1 MRPLLTSLSLLMV
14 ARSIAAQDTTAAPG
28 AAPVARPDSMPRCN
42 GEIVSAVTVDRQEPV
57 MVERSAGWA
66 RPFLRF
72 ALAGAPTRETA
83 VAPFLLVRSGRPCTE
98 ELLAESERVLRA
110 QPYLADARARV
121 VPDTA
126 GTVRVEVAT
135 VDDIRTIVGFGAKGA
150 SPTRL
155 KLGSGNV
162 AGYGMAADA
171 EWRQGFA
178 FRDGWGARFADYHV
192 FGRPYLFE
200 GELERAPLGE
210 VASASFARPLYAQSQ
225 RVAWSATI
233 AQVGRYQTFVR
244 GEDEDALSLDVDRRR
259 WQMNAVYRIGGGSL
273 GLFAGAQLAGD
284 RTTPADR
291 GVIITDTG
299 FVADADTLLRNRYDV
314 TRRTL
319 VATILG
325 ARALSFFKAQGFD
338 ALEGA
343 QDVANGVQVSTT
355 FGRGMRS
362 GPDGWFLGSEVYA
375 GAGTPRSFVGLQANV
390 ETERVEGQWN
400 DMVAAGRLAWYSRPS
415 ARRTRVASF
424 EYSGAWRSSV
434 PFQLRL
440 GTSHVGVRGYDDSR
454 TAGGRRAVMRLEERV
469 IFPGFAKYLGF
480 GGAGFLDVGKMWA
493 GDVPFGETV
502 NPRVGTGVGLIF
514 AVPRSSRRNLRVDVA
529 TPLISDAGAKWG
541 VNVTV
546 TSGRPRFW
554 RDPSDLA
561 RTRSAAQTPV
571 VFGWP

>member
-1 MRPLLTSLSLLMV
+1 MRLLPTSLALLMA
-14 ARSIAAQDTTAAPG
+14 ARSIAGQDTTAAPG
-28 AAPVARPDSMPRCN
+28 AAPAAGPEGTPRCN
-42 GEIVSAVTVDRQEPV
+42 GEIVSAVTIDRQEPV
-57 MVERSAGWA
+57 MVERSVGWA

-83 VAPFLLVRSGRPCTE
+83 IAPFLLVRSGQPCTE
-98 ELLAESERVLRA
+98 ALLFHSERVLRA
-110 QPYLADARARV
+110 QPYLADARVRV

-126 GTVRVEVAT
+126 GTVRVEVTT
-135 VDDIRTIVGFGAKGA
+135 VDDARPIVGLGVKDG
-150 SPTRL
+150 SPTRI

-171 EWRQGFA
+171 HWKQGFA
-178 FRDGWGARFADYHV
+178 FRDGWGARFAHYHV

-200 GELERAPLGE
+200 GELERAPLGAI
-210 VASASFARPLYAQSQ
+210 ASASFSRPLYTLLQ
-225 RVAWSATI
+225 RVAWSATV
-233 AQVGRYQTFVR
+233 ARVDRYQTFVR
-244 GEDEDALSLDVDRRR
+244 GEDEDALSLDVERRN
-259 WQMNAVYRIGGGSL
+259 WQMNAIYRIGGGSL

-284 RTTPADR
+284 RVTPAGS

-299 FVADADTLLRNRYDV
+299 FVADSDTLLRDRYDAS
-314 TRRTL
+314 RRTL
-319 VATILG
+319 VAAIFG
-325 ARALSFFKAQGFD
+325 ARALSFFKAEGFD

-343 QDVANGVQVSTT
+343 QDVANGVQVSAL

-362 GPDGWFLGSEVYA
+362 GPDGWLVGSEVYA
-375 GAGTPRSFVGLQANV
+375 GAGTPNSFVGLQANV
-390 ETERVEGQWN
+390 ETERAAGQWN
-400 DMVAAGRLAWYSRPS
+400 DMIAAGRLAWYARPS

-424 EYSGAWRSSV
+424 EYAGAWRSSV

-440 GTSHVGVRGYDDSR
+440 GTARAGVRGYDDSR
-454 TAGGRRAVMRLEERV
+454 TAGGRRAVMRLEERL

-502 NPRVGTGVGLIF
+502 NPRVGAGVGLIV

-529 TPLISDAGAKWG
+529 APLISDPGSRWG
-541 VNVTV
+541 MNVTI

-554 RDPSDLA
+554 REPSDLVRA
-561 RTRSAAQTPV
+561 RSAGRPPV